1 MQTNLHILVFFS
13 FFCRGLGWGRDVYYH
28 KSSLQ
33 YTCTNTSRVGFK
45 ERQPVF
51 FFPGLESWTRFLA
64 SMVSSFTTF
73 LRLQVQNVDCFVG
86 RKPIFLLEVNH
97 FFRPASASEHTLL
110 NLLVAS
116 SSGLML
122 VPVSGDDRQSV
133 RATSEVWERKRVTQ
147 TCSSTPAF

>member
-51 FFPGLESWTRFLA
+51 FFSRARKLNKVFSVNGFKFYNLSPSPGSKR
-64 SMVSSFTTF
+64 
-73 LRLQVQNVDCFVG
+73 RLFCWKKTNIFAGSQPFFPSGVG
-86 RKPIFLLEVNH
+86 
-97 FFRPASASEHTLL
+97 
-110 NLLVAS
+110 
-116 SSGLML
+116 
-122 VPVSGDDRQSV
+122 V
-133 RATSEVWERKRVTQ
+133 RAHVTEF
-147 TCSSTPAF
+147 TCGLK